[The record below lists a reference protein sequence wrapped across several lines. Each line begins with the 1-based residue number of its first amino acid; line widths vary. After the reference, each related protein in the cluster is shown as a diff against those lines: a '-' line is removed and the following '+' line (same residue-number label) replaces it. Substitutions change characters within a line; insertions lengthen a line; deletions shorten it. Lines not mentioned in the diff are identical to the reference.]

1 MNKSQNTTI
10 NNKNTT
16 ENVTNNVTENV
27 TNNVTEDVTSGV
39 TLDVTNPPNNKSA
52 ITSCESSKCIIAKTT
67 LVTHDVTHDV
77 TKSVT
82 VKEEKKKRK
91 KNFPL
96 HPLKKKK
103 NKKRRKTLPLTCVR
117 ARKCLES
124 FLQLQ
129 RLLMSSAE
137 SYSQNDVLLSA
148 SIDNKNPRSSGVKEW
163 HLKVQENSL
172 TP

>member
-10 NNKNTT
+10 NNKNTM
-16 ENVTNNVTENV
+16 ENVTNNVMENVTNNVMENV

-39 TLDVTNPPNNKSA
+39 TLDVTNLPIIKSA
-52 ITSCESSKCIIAKTT
+52 ITPCESSKCIIAKTT

-82 VKEEKKKRK
+82 EKEEKKKRKKKRK

-103 NKKRRKTLPLTCVR
+103 NKKEEKLSHLHACARENAWKFFAIATTPHEQRRKLFP
-117 ARKCLES
+117 K
-124 FLQLQ
+124 
-129 RLLMSSAE
+129 
-137 SYSQNDVLLSA
+137 
-148 SIDNKNPRSSGVKEW
+148 
-163 HLKVQENSL
+163 
-172 TP
+172 